1 VDNYKIGKLKVVC
14 MFYVIGIYNKHLST
28 TTKIENQ

>member
-1 VDNYKIGKLKVVC
+1 MIGKLKVVC
-14 MFYVIGIYNKHLST
+14 MFYVIGIYNKYLSA